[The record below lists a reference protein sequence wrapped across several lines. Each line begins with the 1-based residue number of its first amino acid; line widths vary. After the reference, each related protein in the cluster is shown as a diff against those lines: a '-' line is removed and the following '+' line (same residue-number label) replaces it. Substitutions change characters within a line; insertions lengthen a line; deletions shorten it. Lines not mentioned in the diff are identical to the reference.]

1 MEQNKEQL
9 KKLLE
14 FLDEIV
20 KDKDN
25 YWFLE
30 ELRNRY
36 GSKKSLNSIAND
48 ISFIRSALNIRGNNS
63 LQYEY
68 ITDATLKNQLIVDN
82 LRMENYALSFVSG
95 DNTERLYNFCVC
107 AFYQIE
113 NLINYYF
120 YTKYPNLDDLLT
132 NIEIHTKK
140 SEHPFT
146 RSSDKNVEDVGDIGM
161 DKKIYAFCDCYYPF
175 SAEKPDYTLRILS
188 QLRQVR
194 NEGLHRCN
202 IIKDDP
208 ENKLHDFFKYQNFS
222 KIRALLKKVSNTI
235 ETNLSNR
242 QEEQVT
248 NILEN
253 TENDEKDC
261 INTNPDDN
269 KIDDKELVESES

>member
-36 GSKKSLNSIAND
+36 GSKKNLKSIAND
-48 ISFIRSALNIRGNNS
+48 ILFIREALNIKGNNS

-68 ITDATLKNQLIVDN
+68 VTDVTLKKQLLVDN
-82 LRMENYALSFVSG
+82 LRMENYALSFVS
-95 DNTERLYNFCVC
+95 DETERLCNFCIC

-132 NIEIHTKK
+132 HIENHTNL
-140 SEHPFT
+140 SEHPFI
-146 RSSDKNVEDVGDIGM
+146 RSKEKKEKNVGDIGI
-161 DKKIYAFCDCYYPF
+161 DKKIYAFCDSHYPF
-175 SAEKPDYTLRILS
+175 STEKPDYTLRILS

-208 ENKLHDFFKYQNFS
+208 ENKLHDFFKYQNF
-222 KIRALLKKVSNTI
+222 KTIRTLLKKVSNTI
-235 ETNLSNR
+235 ETDLCNR
-242 QEEQVT
+242 QEVQIT
-248 NILEN
+248 NIQAN

-261 INTNPDDN
+261 INTNPDGN
-269 KIDDKELVESES
+269 KIDDKVLIENES